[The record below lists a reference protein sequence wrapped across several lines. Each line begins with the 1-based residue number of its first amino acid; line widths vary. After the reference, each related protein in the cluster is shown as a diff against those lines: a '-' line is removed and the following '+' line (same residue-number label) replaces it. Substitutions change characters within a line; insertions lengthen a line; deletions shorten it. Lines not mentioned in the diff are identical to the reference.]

1 MQYVIIQLEEFHL
14 KYNKKIILKSLLLA
28 PIPLLCFMAVLFILM
43 NNEFKLG
50 SIFAVIVGHLLVY
63 LAYCLLTV
71 PFSFLFSLI
80 LNRYQYLNFLTICLG
95 SLVVAAPFFILL
107 GWGYTG
113 QLPKQWWL
121 VYTDVFAWFIALIPA
136 VCYWLILIHLKSHQ
150 PDRIDL

>member
-1 MQYVIIQLEEFHL
+1 M
-14 KYNKKIILKSLLLA
+14 KYQKKIILKSLLLA

-63 LAYCLLTV
+63 CLLTV
-71 PFSFLFSLI
+71 PFSFMFSLV
-80 LNRYQYLNFLTICLG
+80 LNRYQYLNFLTICL
-95 SLVVAAPFFILL
+95 SSFVVAAPFFTLL
-107 GWGYTG
+107 AWAHTG

-121 VYTDVFAWFIALIPA
+121 VYADIFSLFIALIPA

>member
-1 MQYVIIQLEEFHL
+1 M
-14 KYNKKIILKSLLLA
+14 KYQKKIILKSLLLA
-28 PIPLLCFMAVLFILM
+28 PIPLLCFMAVLFIVM

-71 PFSFLFSLI
+71 PFSLMFSLV
-80 LNRYQYLNFLTICLG
+80 LNRYQYLNFLTICL
-95 SLVVAAPFFILL
+95 SSFVVAALFFTLL
-107 GWGYTG
+107 AWTHTG

-121 VYTDVFAWFIALIPA
+121 VYADIFSLFIALIPA

-150 PDRIDL
+150 PDSIDL

>member
-1 MQYVIIQLEEFHL
+1 M
-14 KYNKKIILKSLLLA
+14 KYKKKIILKSLLLA
-28 PIPLLCFMAVLFILM
+28 PIPLLCFMAVLFIVM

-71 PFSFLFSLI
+71 PFSLMFSLA
-80 LNRYQYLNFLTICLG
+80 LNRYQYLNFLTICL
-95 SLVVAAPFFILL
+95 SSFVVAAPFFTLL
-107 GWGYTG
+107 AWTHTG

-121 VYTDVFAWFIALIPA
+121 VYADIFSLFIALIPA

-150 PDRIDL
+150 PDSIDL

>member
-1 MQYVIIQLEEFHL
+1 M
-14 KYNKKIILKSLLLA
+14 KYQKKIILKSLLLA
-28 PIPLLCFMAVLFILM
+28 PIPLLCFMAVLFIVM

-71 PFSFLFSLI
+71 PYSLMFSLV
-80 LNRYQYLNFLTICLG
+80 LNRYQYLNFLTICL
-95 SLVVAAPFFILL
+95 SSFVVAALFFTLL
-107 GWGYTG
+107 AWTHTG

-121 VYTDVFAWFIALIPA
+121 VYADIFSLFIALIPA